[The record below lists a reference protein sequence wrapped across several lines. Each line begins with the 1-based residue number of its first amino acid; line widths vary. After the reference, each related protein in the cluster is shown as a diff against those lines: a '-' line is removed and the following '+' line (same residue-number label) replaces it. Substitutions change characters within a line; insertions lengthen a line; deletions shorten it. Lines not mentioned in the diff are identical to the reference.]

1 MKMNKNGM
9 KGCGGKS
16 SSRNGVGGGK
26 GGAKGGGKGGARAGG
41 KKMGYR

>member
-1 MKMNKNGM
+1 MKMNKNG
-9 KGCGGKS
+9 KCGHGGKS